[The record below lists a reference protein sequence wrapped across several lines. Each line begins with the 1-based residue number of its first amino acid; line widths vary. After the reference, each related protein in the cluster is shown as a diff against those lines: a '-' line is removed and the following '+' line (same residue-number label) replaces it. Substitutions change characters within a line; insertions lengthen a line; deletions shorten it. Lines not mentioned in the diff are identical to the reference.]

1 MLKMRIVTDRQ
12 ELSSFAKKYGVA
24 DREGLCLYLA
34 ENRGEPLGVCFYC
47 FTDEGMEILY
57 ADAGGDTALFDG
69 LIRAAM
75 AALFDRE
82 NDRVFFAETMDR
94 QLLEECRF
102 ITEDKLCIKSANVFF
117 QTCKNCKN

>member
-12 ELSSFAKKYGVA
+12 ELSSFAEKYGV
-24 DREGLCLYLA
+24 DEVEGLCLYLA
-34 ENRGEPLGVCFYC
+34 ENRGEPLGVCFYR
-47 FTDEGMEILY
+47 FIEEGMEILY
-57 ADAGGDTALFDG
+57 ADAGGDAALFDG

-82 NDRVFFAETMDR
+82 NDRVLFAETMDR
-94 QLLEECRF
+94 QLLKEYRF
-102 ITEDKLCIKSANVFF
+102 ITGDKLCIKSANEFF